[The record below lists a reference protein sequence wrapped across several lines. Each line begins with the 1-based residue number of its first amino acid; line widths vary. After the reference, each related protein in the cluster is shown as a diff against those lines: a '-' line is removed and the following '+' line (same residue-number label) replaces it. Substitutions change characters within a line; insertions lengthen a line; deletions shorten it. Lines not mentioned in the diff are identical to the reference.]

1 MQTLRERWLDMLL
14 VISGIIAV
22 LWIVARASIQ

>member
-1 MQTLRERWLDMLL
+1 MRTLRDRWADMLL
-14 VISGIIAV
+14 MASAIVAV

>member
-1 MQTLRERWLDMLL
+1 MQTLKDRWLDMLL
-14 VISGIIAV
+14 MGAAIVAV